1 MARLSNLKPRLAA
14 LAPRIGFAPGD
25 RQAEASYRKTT
36 QPSQEWYTSRRWRQ
50 LRWSVLVRDL
60 FTCAICHHVIADTSQ
75 LVCDHVEPH
84 RGDERRFWAGPFQT
98 LCKPC
103 HDSAKQAAEQAM
115 RNNPTP

>member
-1 MARLSNLKPRLAA
+1 M
-14 LAPRIGFAPGD
+14 
-25 RQAEASYRKTT
+25 
-36 QPSQEWYTSRRWRQ
+36 
-50 LRWSVLVRDL
+50 
-60 FTCAICHHVIADTSQ
+60 CHHVIADTSQ

-84 RGDERRFWAGPFQT
+84 RGDARRFWAGPFQT